1 MHRAGVASG
10 AVQPRGA
17 VYDKRRVAFYIGP
30 HRMQDLA
37 TNRRRFPYIQ
47 FFGYR
52 EDLTGV
58 PYGLV
63 RAMISP
69 QDDVNARAQRTKW
82 LLSARRT
89 FIDNDAADEKYNPN
103 SDVSREKIGRGPV

>member
-1 MHRAGVASG
+1 MHMAVVASG
-10 AVQPRGA
+10 AVQPRVA
-17 VYDKRRVAFYIGP
+17 VYDKLRVAFYIGP

-37 TNRRRFPYIQ
+37 TNRRRFPYIP

-69 QDDVNARAQRTKW
+69 QDEVNARAQRMMW

-89 FIDNDAADEKYNPN
+89 FIDNE
-103 SDVSREKIGRGPV
+103 IGRAHVCTPVTNAHLVCSLLLE